1 MIWWAAAVH
10 TLTALGA
17 VCALGATLAIFNHS
31 AEVMFGWLGA
41 ALFIDGI
48 DGVFAR
54 AIKVSERLPRFSGER
69 LDLVVDYLTYVFVPV
84 LALLNWHYLDGTF
97 GLVLGAL
104 ILLSSLYH
112 FADLDS
118 KADDNSFVG
127 FPAIWN
133 IFAFYI
139 FALDVTRPVTAV
151 LVIAA
156 IALTFLPMLWV
167 HPWRVI
173 GLRPYAI
180 AASLLFA
187 VAACWVI
194 ATGFPADRE
203 HSTILLSIAGLA
215 IGLSVY
221 RQWCVDN
228 R

>member
-97 GLVLGAL
+97 GRG
-104 ILLSSLYH
+104 
-112 FADLDS
+112 DS
-118 KADDNSFVG
+118 RASGHIEGPRRRRIERNHARRIGIGKRAR
-127 FPAIWN
+127 
-133 IFAFYI
+133 
-139 FALDVTRPVTAV
+139 L
-151 LVIAA
+151 
-156 IALTFLPMLWV
+156 
-167 HPWRVI
+167 HPDCNRCK
-173 GLRPYAI
+173 RR
-180 AASLLFA
+180 
-187 VAACWVI
+187 
-194 ATGFPADRE
+194 DR
-203 HSTILLSIAGLA
+203 
-215 IGLSVY
+215 
-221 RQWCVDN
+221 
-228 R
+228 

>member
-1 MIWWAAAVH
+1 MWWAAAVH

-31 AEVMFGWLGA
+31 AEAMFGWLGA
-41 ALFIDGI
+41 ALIIDGI
-48 DGVFAR
+48 DGIFAR
-54 AIKVSERLPRFSGER
+54 AVRVSERLPRFSGER

-84 LALLNWHYLDGTF
+84 LALLKWHYLDGTF

-104 ILLSSLYH
+104 VLLSSLYH

-118 KADDNSFVG
+118 KAGDNSFVG

-139 FALDVTRPVTAV
+139 FALDLSPAVTAV
-151 LVIAA
+151 LAIAA
-156 IALTFLPMLWV
+156 IALTFVPLLWV

-173 GLRPYAI
+173 RLRPYAI

-203 HSTILLSIAGLA
+203 LTAILISIAVLA

-221 RQWCVDN
+221 RQWRGDTGS
-228 R
+228 